1 MYYQL
6 EKIETIIWMLKYGF
20 NKVRGSKFKNINLSI
35 KEFEEIRDLVKQNI
49 KILNKYEI
57 NQDWEVDLNN
67 CIKKEK
73 KRHRNTTCFICA
85 KKGHFAIDCRE
96 LYDIDAVYIGEEKEC
111 KYCNDACYIT
121 FTECNKLTIPVKAS
135 DGNIY
140 DAKKFTV
147 STMKDRKD
155 RSLVSSLTLTGDINQ
170 VFPFLRNIIE
180 NNNFFYTLSF
190 RESNVNSNIS
200 SYEIKRSFKTI
211 GISKRINFNE

>member
-1 MYYQL
+1 MDVLEIYKLSNNKYYICLKKNIIITEQYLKKNFFSIKSKEKIFIKLDDSENINEYEL

-67 CIKKEK
+67 CIEKEK

-96 LYDIDAVYIGEEKEC
+96 LYDIDGVYIGEEKEC
-111 KYCNDACYIT
+111 KYCKKIIKKNNINKHEK
-121 FTECNKLTIPVKAS
+121 EC
-135 DGNIY
+135 
-140 DAKKFTV
+140 KKYY
-147 STMKDRKD
+147 ST
-155 RSLVSSLTLTGDINQ
+155 
-170 VFPFLRNIIE
+170 
-180 NNNFFYTLSF
+180 
-190 RESNVNSNIS
+190 
-200 SYEIKRSFKTI
+200 
-211 GISKRINFNE
+211 